1 MGLKRFNIALL
12 ADYVTEQQFVNLFV
26 WTALFGYG
34 TGQGAEHA
42 GQDGIPI
49 RADRV
54 PSERNPKPSRF

>member
-1 MGLKRFNIALL
+1 MDLKRFNMALL

-34 TGQGAEHA
+34 TGQGAELVGH
-42 GQDGIPI
+42 DGIPS

-54 PSERNPKPSRF
+54 PSERD